1 MLDYRC
7 YFLGQD
13 RHITSRRVFEAHDD
27 DEGKIL
33 AGELYAIYTEC
44 ADSYYGWELWQG
56 KRLVISLPESMPAQ

>member
-7 YFLGQD
+7 YFLSQD
-13 RHITSRRVFEAHDD
+13 RHITSRREFEAHDD

-44 ADSYYGWELWQG
+44 ADSHYGWELWQ
-56 KRLVISLPESMPAQ
+56 